1 MWITSQFPAIWIFR
15 STRASSTGDST
26 FKKSQ
31 KSKHW
36 FVVLG
41 GSDLPPSY
49 CESMKHIDLRLAFS
63 QPEQQVLNMLAF
75 PRGIHSQLRSPFGG
89 KDSQWP
95 SATVW
100 ASQCIEATYWT
111 DTNDLSRDVPGWT
124 LWPHLHHTIDVPN
137 SHWLVDEKGGGWRFT
152 PWTTGKYLMID
163 GINQLP
169 APTYSYQKDITLR

>member
-1 MWITSQFPAIWIFR
+1 MWLTSQLPAIWIFR
-15 STRASSTGDST
+15 STRASSPGDST

-41 GSDLPPSY
+41 GSDLPPSD

-63 QPEQQVLNMLAF
+63 QPEQQVLNMLVF

-100 ASQCIEATYWT
+100 ATGGVGPVKSGT
-111 DTNDLSRDVPGWT
+111 SRDVPGWT
-124 LWPHLHHTIDVPN
+124 LWPRITDTIDVPN
-137 SHWLVDEKGGGWRFT
+137 SHWLVDEKGGVEG
-152 PWTTGKYLMID
+152 
-163 GINQLP
+163 LP
-169 APTYSYQKDITLR
+169 LEQQVNVWW